1 MILAP
6 DKNLTLSLL
15 RETVHLKIKEH
26 NEKRGYLPLLLF
38 IVNPSFITIILI
50 SSRFYE
56 GREERKRNYYT
67 NWNWKKSGEEID
79 TSTYIQSMK
88 IR

>member
-6 DKNLTLSLL
+6 DKNLTLLLL

-38 IVNPSFITIILI
+38 IINPSFITIIFLLGFVRGERREKGTTTPIGSGRKVGKRLIPPPI
-50 SSRFYE
+50 SS
-56 GREERKRNYYT
+56 
-67 NWNWKKSGEEID
+67 
-79 TSTYIQSMK
+79 Q
-88 IR
+88 